1 MWKKESNGPQS
12 STAENLGQNS
22 FAEKNPNR
30 QNSKKLL
37 KITISAHS
45 KILIRL
51 EMASEAPLM
60 EVDDTGVTLATKQVI
75 PSKTLSIKI
84 ILLMF

>member
-12 STAENLGQNS
+12 STVENLGQNS
-22 FAEKNPNR
+22 YAEKKTQNR

-37 KITISAHS
+37 KITISAYS
-45 KILIRL
+45 KILIRS

-60 EVDDTGVTLATKQVI
+60 EVDDTGVTLASKQVI
-75 PSKTLSIKI
+75 PS
-84 ILLMF
+84 